1 MAEQQYDEQPPVPS
15 GPAPAPSGVAIL
27 GAGPIGLDAALA
39 AAEAGWPFT
48 VYEAAPTVAGNV
60 RQWGHVRLFTPWTM
74 NVSDRMARQ
83 LTATGCPVPTG
94 PDCPTGHELVTDLL
108 QPLAKSP
115 ALAGHV
121 RYGAQVL
128 AIGRSGLL
136 KHEEIG
142 TDQRA
147 AAPFRLVVRGVDGST
162 EVTTASL
169 VLDCTGTYGNPNSAG
184 DGGIAAPG
192 EEALGERIVRS
203 VPDLNRDRDS
213 WAGHSVLLLGAG
225 KSAQTAARDLA
236 ALAASAPGTRVVWAV
251 RSVEPDWSEVTDDS
265 LAQRQALVDSSRRAA
280 TGALPGIQVIPGV
293 AVDGFSTDGGQVV
306 VRLAGADKK
315 EVRVDKVLSL
325 TGYVPDASIYR
336 QLQVHECYATAAPI
350 ELSAQL
356 LGDAAGDCLTS
367 QSYGVDILRSPEP
380 NFFLLGAKSYGRNS
394 QFLLRTGYE
403 QVGEVA
409 GAYLPAAR

>member
-1 MAEQQYDEQPPVPS
+1 MSEQQHEQPQR
-15 GPAPAPSGVAIL
+15 AAAPSGVAIL
-27 GAGPIGLDAALA
+27 GAGPIGVDAALA
-39 AAEAGWPFT
+39 CAEAGWPFT
-48 VYEAAPTVAGNV
+48 VYEAAPAPAGNV
-60 RQWGHVRLFTPWTM
+60 TRWGHVRLFTPWSM

-83 LTATGCPVPTG
+83 LTAIGRSVPSG
-94 PDCPTGHELVTDLL
+94 PDCPTGHELATDLL
-108 QPLAKSP
+108 QPLAAAP
-115 ALAGHV
+115 TLAAHI
-121 RYGAQVL
+121 RYGARVL

-136 KHEEIG
+136 KHEEIA
-142 TDQRA
+142 TEQRA
-147 AAPFRLVVRGVDGST
+147 AAPFRLVVRHADGAT
-162 EVTTASL
+162 EVATASL

-184 DGGIAAPG
+184 DGGIPAPG
-192 EEALGERIVRS
+192 EEELGERIVRA
-203 VPDLNRDRDS
+203 VPDLVGDRES
-213 WAGHSVLLLGAG
+213 WAGRSVLLLGAG

-236 ALAASAPGTRVVWAV
+236 ALAASAPGTRVVWAL
-251 RSVEPDWSEVTDDS
+251 RRVEPDWSEVADDP
-265 LAQRQALVDSSRRAA
+265 LAQRQALVVSSRRAA
-280 TGALPGIQVIPGV
+280 AGALPGIRVLPGV
-293 AVDGFSTDGGQVV
+293 AVDGFSTDGGQIV
-306 VRLAGADKK
+306 VRLTGVDKH

-325 TGYVPDASIYR
+325 TGYVPDASLYR

-409 GAYLPAAR
+409 GAYLPAVR